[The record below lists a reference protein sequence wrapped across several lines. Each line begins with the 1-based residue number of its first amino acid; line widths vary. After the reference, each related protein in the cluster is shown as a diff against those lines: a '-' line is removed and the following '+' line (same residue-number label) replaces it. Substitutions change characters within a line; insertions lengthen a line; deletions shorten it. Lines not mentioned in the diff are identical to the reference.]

1 MNKTILT
8 AVVSTMLLSGC
19 SFIPDYLRP
28 DMPVSLFWPTGPAYD
43 NAGQGQGATGTQ
55 LEADLEWKDFFR
67 NPELRGLIKQALD
80 NNRDLR
86 VAALNIEVA
95 RATYQIQD
103 ANLLPTVDA
112 GTSFTRQRTPKGLSL
127 TGQAAT
133 TNTYTANLGVTSYE
147 VDLFGRLRSLSS
159 QALEQFF
166 ATEEARTS
174 TQIALVAEVANAYL
188 TLLADRKLLTLTEET
203 LETQQTS
210 FNLIGRKFDL
220 GSASRLD
227 VAQAQTS
234 VETARANRA
243 LYTRLVAQ
251 DRNALELLVG
261 APLAANVI
269 AGTALDTG
277 DFVAELPAG
286 LPSDVLLRR
295 PDIRQAEHQLK
306 AANANIGAARAAF
319 YPNISLTGSA
329 GTASAS
335 LGDLFTGSALAWKFM
350 PSVSLPIFDG
360 GRNEANLESAKAVRD
375 ITVAQYEKTIQT
387 SFREVSD
394 ALAARGTLSQQLE
407 AQKGLVAAN
416 QESFQLSQ
424 ARYNRGVD
432 SYLNVLDAQRSLY
445 SAQQTQ
451 ISVELSRVTNL
462 VTLYKV
468 LGGGGGPAATTT
480 P

>member
-19 SFIPDYLRP
+19 SLIPDYLRP
-28 DMPVSLFWPTGPAYD
+28 DSPVAQFWPTGPAYD
-43 NAGQGQGATGTQ
+43 TAPQGTPGGQVV
-55 LEADLEWKDFFR
+55 ADLEWKDFFR
-67 NPELRGLIKQALD
+67 NPELRGLIQQALD

-103 ANLLPTVDA
+103 ANLLPTVNA
-112 GTSFTRQRTPKGLSL
+112 GGSFTRQRTPKGISL
-127 TGQAAT
+127 TGQAMT
-133 TNTYTANLGVTSYE
+133 TSTYTANLGVTSYE
-147 VDLFGRLRSLSS
+147 ADLFGRLRSLSD

-166 ATEEARTS
+166 ATEEARTG

-188 TLLADRKLLTLTEET
+188 TLLADRKLLSLTEDT

-210 FNLIGRKFDL
+210 FNLIVRKFDL

-234 VETARANRA
+234 VETARANQA
-243 LYTRLVAQ
+243 LYIRLVAQ

-269 AGTALDTG
+269 AGTALDIG

-319 YPNISLTGSA
+319 YPSISLTGSA

-335 LGDLFTGSALAWKFM
+335 LGDLFTGSALAWNFM
-350 PSVSLPIFDG
+350 PSISLPIFDG
-360 GRNEANLESAKAVRD
+360 GRNEANLESAKVIRD
-375 ITVAQYEKTIQT
+375 ISVAQYEKTIQT

-468 LGGGGGPAATTT
+468 LGGGGNGSAGR
-480 P
+480 

>member
-1 MNKTILT
+1 
-8 AVVSTMLLSGC
+8 
-19 SFIPDYLRP
+19 
-28 DMPVSLFWPTGPAYD
+28 
-43 NAGQGQGATGTQ
+43 
-55 LEADLEWKDFFR
+55 
-67 NPELRGLIKQALD
+67 
-80 NNRDLR
+80 
-86 VAALNIEVA
+86 
-95 RATYQIQD
+95 
-103 ANLLPTVDA
+103 
-112 GTSFTRQRTPKGLSL
+112 
-127 TGQAAT
+127 
-133 TNTYTANLGVTSYE
+133 
-147 VDLFGRLRSLSS
+147 
-159 QALEQFF
+159 
-166 ATEEARTS
+166 
-174 TQIALVAEVANAYL
+174 
-188 TLLADRKLLTLTEET
+188 
-203 LETQQTS
+203 
-210 FNLIGRKFDL
+210 
-220 GSASRLD
+220 LD

-234 VETARANRA
+234 VETARANQA
-243 LYTRLVAQ
+243 LYIRLVAQ

-269 AGTALDTG
+269 AGTALDIG

-319 YPNISLTGSA
+319 YPSISLTGSA

-335 LGDLFTGSALAWKFM
+335 LGDLFTGSALAWNFM
-350 PSVSLPIFDG
+350 PSISLPIFDG
-360 GRNEANLESAKAVRD
+360 GRNEANLESAKVIRD
-375 ITVAQYEKTIQT
+375 ISVAQYEKTIQT

-468 LGGGGGPAATTT
+468 LGGGGGNGSAGR
-480 P
+480 